1 MHAFRYQ
8 RSIFVSICLL
18 IGVNVS
24 AQSLATRL
32 ESAYHTFET
41 HESLAHGMTSLTVLH
56 AETGE
61 VLFAKNEQIGLAT
74 ASTLKNITAA
84 TAYHVLGPTHTFA
97 TELYYTGTIGD
108 DGVLH
113 GDLII
118 KGTGDPTLGSDRYPN
133 TLDENIIQDWLA
145 AIRAA
150 GIGSIDGRVIGND
163 QYYGGMTAPRG
174 WPWQDL
180 GNYYG
185 AGVSALNWQEN
196 AVGIDF
202 NVGRRVGDP
211 TTIRRTT
218 SDISYL
224 ELANETTTGPAG
236 SGDNVYAFAAPY
248 STRIYL
254 RGTHGIDLRKTIRI
268 ALPDAAYHA
277 AYQLHHALGA
287 AGMAPTAA
295 PTTAHMLRPASV
307 DVPDTGTSLHTHHS
321 PPLAEIVYW
330 FNQKSINLY
339 GEALLEAS
347 AKTAGDDA
355 DGATFIRDFWVEKL
369 QLAPGELRI
378 QDGSGLSPGNRVT
391 TRAMARIL
399 ASVRHEPWFAS
410 FHESLPTINGM
421 TMKSGTIGGVLGYAG
436 YHTATDGTPLVFAL
450 LVNNYQGPAQAMR
463 NRMFRLL
470 DTLKQ

>member
-1 MHAFRYQ
+1 MYPFRYC
-8 RSIFVSICLL
+8 RSIFVFACWL
-18 IGVNVS
+18 IVANVE
-24 AQSLATRL
+24 AQPLNQRL
-32 ESAYHTFET
+32 ESAYRTFAT
-41 HESLAHGMTSLTVLH
+41 HQSLAHGIASLTVLH
-56 AETGE
+56 GGTGD
-61 VLFAKNEQIGLAT
+61 VIFAKNEQVGLAT

-84 TAYHVLGPTHTFA
+84 TAYHVLGPMHTFE
-97 TELYYTGTIGD
+97 TELYYTGTLGS
-108 DGVLH
+108 DGVLQ

-133 TLDENIIQDWLA
+133 TLDENVIQAWVDA
-145 AIRAA
+145 VRASGIR
-150 GIGSIDGRVIGND
+150 SIEGRVIGND
-163 QYYGGMTAPRG
+163 RHYGGMTAPHG
-174 WPWQDL
+174 WPWRDL

-196 AVGIDF
+196 SVGIEF
-202 NVGRRVGDP
+202 AVGRRVGDP
-211 TTIRRTT
+211 TTVRSTT
-218 SDISYL
+218 SDLSYL

-295 PTTAHMLRPASV
+295 PTTAQTLRLASV
-307 DVPDTGTSLHTHHS
+307 DVPDTGTSLHVHHS
-321 PPLAEIVYW
+321 PQLAEIVYW

-339 GEALLEAS
+339 GEALLLAV
-347 AKTAGDDA
+347 AKSAGDDL
-355 DGATFIRDFWVEKL
+355 DATTFMRDFWADKL

-399 ASVRHEPWFAS
+399 ASLRQEPWFAS
-410 FHESLPTINGM
+410 FHESLPTIHGI

-436 YHTATDGTPLVFAL
+436 YHTAKDGTPLVFAL
-450 LVNNYQGPAQAMR
+450 LVNNYEGPAQAMR

-470 DTLKQ
+470 DTLKE